1 MAGEESTGPGGAGAS
16 PARQARAARSTAAAG
31 AAGDDAVA
39 VAREICLS
47 QLAARPRSRA
57 ELATVLRRRGVADDV
72 AEQVLDRLVEV
83 GLIDDE
89 AFAAAFVSSARAGR
103 GLGRRA
109 LATELRRRGV
119 APEASETAL
128 AAVGAEDEEETAR
141 ALVARRLRAMDGL
154 PAPVRVRRLI
164 ALLARKGY
172 DLELARRVVTA
183 AVPDADDDADGDAHS
198 LDQHR
203 SV

>member
-1 MAGEESTGPGGAGAS
+1 MDTSA
-16 PARQARAARSTAAAG
+16 ARQARAARSAG
-31 AAGDDAVA
+31 AAGAEGDAVA
-39 VAREICLS
+39 AAREICLR
-47 QLAARPRSRA
+47 QLAARSRSRA

-89 AFAAAFVSSARAGR
+89 AFATAFVSSARAGR

-141 ALVARRLRAMDGL
+141 ALVTRRLRAMDGL
-154 PAPVRVRRLI
+154 PAPVRIRRLV
-164 ALLARKGY
+164 ALLTRKGY
-172 DLELARRVVTA
+172 DLDLARRVVTA
-183 AVPDADDDADGDAHS
+183 AVPDEDGDAHS
-198 LDQHR
+198 LD
-203 SV
+203 